1 MERPTD
7 KTTGKNRG
15 FCFITFKKDGVI
27 RECCNESEHKLDGQ
41 QIDVKEAVN
50 QMGRNQRGFMGR
62 GHFMGN
68 REFAL
73 LSSLGFNFFIILFMS
88 IEDDTFN

>member
-73 LSSLGFNFFIILFMS
+73 LISLGL
-88 IEDDTFN
+88 